1 MDLDPRELAL
11 ARRGGEFAA
20 RSGLTV
26 ADCPHLGSTDA
37 DAVLR
42 RTWLA
47 AFLRASPPP
56 AGTVD
61 HDDGAHR

>member
-26 ADCPHLGSTDA
+26 ADCPYRDTTDA
-37 DAVLR
+37 DAVR
-42 RTWLA
+42 RRIWLA
-47 AFLRASPPP
+47 AFLRTSPPP
-56 AGTVD
+56 PGAVD
-61 HDDGAHR
+61 HDDGTHR